1 MADEMEKLV
10 SEVLEADEEGWY
22 EPAGTLARLGHA
34 ALERTLALTEDP
46 LPQIRIRAC
55 YVLGQVSDPTQETW
69 TQLKEGIPTLLQLLQ
84 SDPDH
89 YVRAAAANALG
100 HQHEGAEESIPGLCA
115 LAHHADAEIRFDATW
130 ALDSF
135 GEWAWETRPEL
146 AAPAREVLL
155 ALAMDEDEEVR
166 DWAVFGLYQGD
177 HDTPEVRACF
187 WASLDDPNPDVRGEA
202 VSGVAKFGDRTVIP
216 RLERLLREDEWLSPL
231 YFVAAAEFS
240 DVSLLPAVEEAEK
253 RWYETAEEDEPANS
267 TVEMAVKELR
277 ESARSVD
284 TQQQE

>member
-166 DWAVFGLYQGD
+166 DWAVFGLHQGD

-187 WASLDDPNPDVRGEA
+187 WGSLDDPNIDVRGEA
-202 VSGVAKFGDRTVIP
+202 IAGLAKFGDRTAIP
-216 RLERLLREDEWLSPL
+216 RLQTMLLEEEWLCTL
-231 YFVAAAEFS
+231 YFAAAEEFG
-240 DVSLLPAVEEAEK
+240 DAILLPAVEAAAT
-253 RWYETAEEDEPANS
+253 RWYEDRDEGEPAES
-267 TVEMAVKELR
+267 EVDSAVKPCGR
-277 ESARSVD
+277 PRVA
-284 TQQQE
+284 TKA